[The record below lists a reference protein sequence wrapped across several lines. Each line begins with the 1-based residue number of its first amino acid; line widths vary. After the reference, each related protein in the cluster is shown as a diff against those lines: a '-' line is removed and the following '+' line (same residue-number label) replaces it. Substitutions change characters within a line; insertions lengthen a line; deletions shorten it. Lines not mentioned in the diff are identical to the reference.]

1 MGIATALALVLTVLT
16 VIVISAGGHATHAVN
31 AFTIDLPVFVL
42 ALVTSS
48 LQYRHS
54 KRLERRR
61 LAAAAEDRALLAE
74 EQPTPD
80 AAALALPSAF
90 KVSLSKAQIAF
101 LAVFLELV
109 TVVFSVYGWL
119 IIAGIPFWL
128 FLIGVT
134 VLVFLLVPPIFDTI
148 IQVLEVTEV

>member
-1 MGIATALALVLTVLT
+1 MSTYSRSTIKSNPLLETYRVALLGMGIATALALVLTVLT
-16 VIVISAGGHATHAVN
+16 VIVISAGGYAPHAVN
-31 AFTIDLPVFVL
+31 AFIIDLPVFVL

-48 LQYRHS
+48 LQYRHW

-90 KVSLSKAQIAF
+90 KVSMSKAQIVFMACADY
-101 LAVFLELV
+101 LAH
-109 TVVFSVYGWL
+109 
-119 IIAGIPFWL
+119 PFRK
-128 FLIGVT
+128 
-134 VLVFLLVPPIFDTI
+134 
-148 IQVLEVTEV
+148 

>member
-16 VIVISAGGHATHAVN
+16 VIVISAGGYAPHAVN

-48 LQYRHS
+48 LQYRHW

-90 KVSLSKAQIAF
+90 KVSMSKAQIVFMA
-101 LAVFLELV
+101 AFLELV
-109 TVVFSVYGWL
+109 MVVFSVVYGWFL
-119 IIAGIPFWL
+119 IAGLPFWL
-128 FLIGVT
+128 
-134 VLVFLLVPPIFDTI
+134 
-148 IQVLEVTEV
+148 